1 MKTHKELKLTKTQHK
16 NLAKLTVFVRDKVAP
31 PKFNINKFFI
41 PKGEKEYDG
50 HVYDNNVPAKEDYSC
65 GTSACFL
72 GYAVLADIKPK
83 KDETWETYGKRCFGI
98 NMDHLSS
105 EEYKRDV
112 YCLLFSDMHKNNKS
126 AAVER
131 GAYFLMNGLPET
143 DNLEAWETPRSF
155 KPDWA
160 AIEELAN
167 S

>member
-16 NLAKLTVFVRDKVAP
+16 NLSKLTVFVRDKVAP

-50 HVYDNNVPAKEDYSC
+50 HIYNNDMPSKEDYSC
-65 GTSACFL
+65 GSSACFL
-72 GYAVLADIKPK
+72 GYAVLADIKPQK
-83 KDETWETYGKRCFGI
+83 NETWEDYGKRCFGAD
-98 NMDHLSS
+98 MDFYSKYEDKKLIYS
-105 EEYKRDV
+105 
-112 YCLLFSDMHKNNKS
+112 LLFDDEHKNSKS
-126 AAVER
+126 AAVKR
-131 GAYFLMNGLPET
+131 GAYFLMNGLPKT
-143 DNLEAWETPRSF
+143 DDLITWETPRSF